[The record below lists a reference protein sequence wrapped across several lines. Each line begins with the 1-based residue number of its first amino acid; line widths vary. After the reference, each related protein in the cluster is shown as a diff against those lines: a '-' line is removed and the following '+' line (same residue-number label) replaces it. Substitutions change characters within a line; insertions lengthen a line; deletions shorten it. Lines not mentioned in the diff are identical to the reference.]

1 MYDDDNW
8 SQCSISYPLLLFFSI
23 TIVGKK
29 LDFMDKLL
37 TSFDEGKNDDQTTV
51 LLDGVLKIRS

>member
-1 MYDDDNW
+1 M
-8 SQCSISYPLLLFFSI
+8 
-23 TIVGKK
+23 GKK

-51 LLDGVLKIRS
+51 LLEGVLKFAVKLGKKSILRDVC